1 MRNRESAAYGNVRY
15 AGAMMA
21 ACEGPLLGGILG
33 LEIFSLRERPDLRP
47 LVFGSD
53 LQSVWPEFM
62 RHGAAARLYF
72 APWIFDRYLDYAFAG
87 VTDGK
92 VVARVFC
99 VPFAINTEGRT
110 ELPDHGWDQ
119 VIRWA
124 HDDSMIGRAPNA
136 LNALEISIPPEARGS
151 GNSLAL
157 LSAMKLVR
165 KSRGLER
172 CSRRCDRTKSIS
184 SHAMSMHDYL
194 NTVRADGFPVD
205 AWLRAHLRVGGKIVK
220 IAPYSMTIVG

>member
-1 MRNRESAAYGNVRY
+1 
-15 AGAMMA
+15 
-21 ACEGPLLGGILG
+21 
-33 LEIFSLRERPDLRP
+33 
-47 LVFGSD
+47 
-53 LQSVWPEFM
+53 
-62 RHGAAARLYF
+62 
-72 APWIFDRYLDYAFAG
+72 
-87 VTDGK
+87 
-92 VVARVFC
+92 VFC

-110 ELPDHGWDQ
+110 ELPDHGWDR

-205 AWLRAHLRVGGKIVK
+205 AWLRAHLRVGGKFVK